1 MAAGSPVSQRNG
13 VATSSR
19 YGTVKQGVAV
29 ANLTSTA
36 TSGSFPTANGS
47 ITVANAASPT
57 VAELQEFCIELEAKL
72 EALLSSLRTAG
83 VIAS

>member
-29 ANLTSTA
+29 ANLTVTA
-36 TSGSFPTANGS
+36 TSGSLPTANGS
-47 ITVANAASPT
+47 VTIANAASPT
-57 VAELQEFCIELEAKL
+57 VAELLEYCVELETKL
-72 EALLSSLRTAG
+72 EAALASLRTSGA
-83 VIAS
+83 IAT